1 MYLLC
6 VYISTVCGCS
16 RLSATRDS
24 MPAAEILAE
33 FRGGEIRESDLP
45 RAEIFKAEY
54 ALYQTK
60 LARINE
66 AIEKKFLEHAAQ
78 KRGMS
83 VEEFLK
89 REVTSHVS
97 ITDEEVKKEHLK
109 FVESVKDNPRF
120 KNLSEQEKEEKALAR
135 LGLKP
140 NFGKSFEVLVKEK
153 FRGLISKRR
162 EREEVQR
169 LIKASGLKF
178 YLTEP
183 EPPVYDIPTDGHPTL
198 GPAKAPVTLV
208 VFSDFQC
215 PFCAKAAPALKKL
228 IDTYP
233 GKVRLVFRNY
243 PLPMHKDA
251 QRAAETAV
259 HAHEQGKFWEYHDLL
274 FADQNNLE
282 AGDLKR
288 YAARLGL
295 DVRQFDQALR
305 SRKYEVKVKSDI
317 EEGSKYRIAGTPAI
331 YINGQPRRPRT
342 GDYFA
347 DLSPYVEKALQD
359 GKVTQKVAPVSPSGV
374 LAEIDGIPI
383 TEEDL
388 PQGAFYEQEE
398 RLYQARLEQTKKL
411 LEQRLVALAAQ
422 KRGISP
428 DSLLYH
434 REIDTT
440 PMPQE
445 LKTQYEAFQ
454 GYVSGNPRLMHMGEE
469 ERKKEILKL
478 LKIDSSP
485 SRTFED
491 AVMQKL
497 SEIVRRRKL
506 EQGRPGLMTRLMGE
520 FKGRIYLE
528 EPRPPVYDI
537 ATNGY
542 PALGSERA
550 SVTIVEFA
558 DFQCPFCQQAVQTL
572 NQVVARYADR
582 VRVVFRH
589 FPLPSHTYA
598 QKAHEAAECA
608 NEQGKFWAYHDF
620 LFANQGALGVED
632 LKRYAASLGLDT
644 DRFNQCLNTGKYAEK
659 VKKDVEDGTK
669 YHVRGTP
676 TFFING
682 TPQRIQTFEQFA
694 WHITGGKEGKPVPSA
709 LLAAA
714 GGG

>member
-16 RLSATRDS
+16 RLSATRDP
-24 MPAAEILAE
+24 MPMTGILAE

-89 REVTSHVS
+89 REVTSRVS
-97 ITDEEVKKEHLK
+97 ITDEEVKKEYLQ
-109 FVESVKDNPRF
+109 FVASVKDNPRF
-120 KNLSEQEKEEKALAR
+120 KNLPEQEKEEKALAR

-153 FRGLISKRR
+153 FRALISKRR

-183 EPPVYDIPTDGHPTL
+183 EPPVYDIPTKGHPTL
-198 GPAKAPVTLV
+198 GPATAPVTLV
-208 VFSDFQC
+208 VF
-215 PFCAKAAPALKKL
+215 
-228 IDTYP
+228 
-233 GKVRLVFRNY
+233 N
-243 PLPMHKDA
+243 
-251 QRAAETAV
+251 
-259 HAHEQGKFWEYHDLL
+259 DL
-274 FADQNNLE
+274 
-282 AGDLKR
+282 
-288 YAARLGL
+288 
-295 DVRQFDQALR
+295 
-305 SRKYEVKVKSDI
+305 
-317 EEGSKYRIAGTPAI
+317 
-331 YINGQPRRPRT
+331 
-342 GDYFA
+342 
-347 DLSPYVEKALQD
+347 
-359 GKVTQKVAPVSPSGV
+359 
-374 LAEIDGIPI
+374 
-383 TEEDL
+383 
-388 PQGAFYEQEE
+388 
-398 RLYQARLEQTKKL
+398 
-411 LEQRLVALAAQ
+411 
-422 KRGISP
+422 
-428 DSLLYH
+428 
-434 REIDTT
+434 
-440 PMPQE
+440 
-445 LKTQYEAFQ
+445 
-454 GYVSGNPRLMHMGEE
+454 
-469 ERKKEILKL
+469 
-478 LKIDSSP
+478 SP

-491 AVMQKL
+491 AVMQKVT
-497 SEIVRRRKL
+497 EIVRRRKL
-506 EQGRPGLMTRLMGE
+506 EQGRPGLMARLMGE

-589 FPLPSHTYA
+589 FPLPSHAYA

-608 NEQGKFWAYHDF
+608 NEQGKFWAYHDAI
-620 LFANQGALGVED
+620 FANQGALSVDD
-632 LKRYAASLGLDT
+632 LEKYAANLGLDT
-644 DRFNQCLNTGKYAEK
+644 GQFNQCLDTGKYAEK
-659 VKKDVEDGTK
+659 VKKDVEDGMK
-669 YHVRGTP
+669 YNVRGTP